1 MQETQAPSFRQ
12 YWALLSDYLRP
23 QKGRVAGLVLL
34 ALVSIGLR
42 LANPQIV
49 RYFLDAAESGDG
61 LQRLFGAAGLFM
73 GIALVRQVIQIGL
86 TYYGETVAWS
96 ATNAL
101 RADLALHCLR
111 LDMSF
116 HKQYKPGELIERV
129 DGDVNQLANFFS
141 LLVVRLGGNLLL
153 VLGVLVLLWV
163 QDWRFGL
170 PLSIIA
176 VLGLLVLNRLNKL
189 TIPRWQAFREVEAKL
204 FGFLEE
210 WLNGTEEIQTS
221 GAKPYIMLRLFQSLR
236 ARWQAIFK
244 AMRIQ
249 VLVAVFPLNVFAL
262 AYVAAHVV
270 GNAGFLE
277 GRITI
282 GALYVIFY
290 YIDVMKEPLWE
301 ILHQVEDLQRATAS
315 INRIAEL
322 RAIQPTI
329 RDGAGV
335 QFPGQALGVQFDA
348 VTFHYEDDLSTR
360 ILDEVS
366 FDLAP
371 GKVLG
376 VLGRT
381 GSGKSTLT
389 RLILRFYDPTSG
401 TIRIGSP
408 HSSLNGGQMHDI
420 RQARQA
426 DLRRSVSMVTQE
438 VQLFQTTVRNN
449 LTLFDERIPDER
461 IVQVIDS
468 VGLGNWFAAL
478 PKGLDTLL
486 EQDNTGLSAGEAQL
500 LAFGRVFLT
509 NPGLVILDEA
519 SSRLDPHTERLVE
532 RAVDQLLSSRT
543 GIIIAHRLATVQRAD
558 EILILDDG
566 RIAEYGV
573 RSQLVSDP
581 NSIFS
586 TLLRTGLEEALT

>member
-1 MQETQAPSFRQ
+1 MQENQAPSFRQ
-12 YWALLSDYLRP
+12 YWSLLSDYLRP
-23 QKGRVAGLVLL
+23 QKGRVTGLVLL
-34 ALVSIGLR
+34 ALGSIGLR

-49 RYFLDAAESGDG
+49 RRFLDAAETGDG
-61 LQRLFGAAGLFM
+61 LDRLFGAAALFM
-73 GIALVRQVIQIGL
+73 GIALVRQVVQIVV
-86 TYYGETVAWS
+86 TYLGETVAWS

-101 RADLALHCLR
+101 RADLALHCLK

-116 HKQYKPGELIERV
+116 HKQHKPGELIERV

-176 VLGLLVLNRLNKL
+176 VLGLLALNRLNKL

-210 WLNGTEEIQTS
+210 WLNGTEEIQTN
-221 GAKPYIMLRLFQSLR
+221 GAKPFIMLRLFQSLR
-236 ARWQAIFK
+236 ARWQAVFK
-244 AMRIQ
+244 AMRVQ

-262 AYVAAHVV
+262 AYVAAHIV
-270 GNAGFLE
+270 GTSGFLE

-301 ILHQVEDLQRATAS
+301 ILQQVEDLQRATAS

-322 RAIQPTI
+322 RQIRPTI
-329 RDGAGV
+329 QDGAGV
-335 QFPGQALGVQFDA
+335 EFPQEALGVHFDA
-348 VTFHYEDDLSTR
+348 VTFHYEDDLSTK
-360 ILDEVS
+360 ILDEIT
-366 FDLAP
+366 FQLEP

-401 TIRIGSP
+401 TIRVGSP
-408 HSSLNGGQMHDI
+408 NSSHNGGQMHDI

-449 LTLFDERIPDER
+449 LTLFDDSIPEERIL
-461 IVQVIDS
+461 QVIDS
-468 VGLGNWFAAL
+468 VGLGSWFSAL
-478 PKGLDTLL
+478 PKGLDSIL

-519 SSRLDPHTERLVE
+519 SSRLDPHTERLIE
-532 RAVDQLLSSRT
+532 RAVDQLLENRT

-566 RIAEYGV
+566 RIAESG
-573 RSQLVSDP
+573 RRTDLIRDP

-586 TLLRTGLEEALT
+586 TLLRTGLQEALT